1 MDETPPVG
9 EIPPE
14 LRLDRPLRLPEPLAE
29 APLGAHVLE
38 LAAPNSHCD
47 EAVCFLGAGTY
58 DHHVPAIVEAIA
70 GRLPHLRI
78 GPGAPLP
85 VRHTQ
90 TGEAF
95 LRLVFD
101 LEVYWQE
108 LSALEVA
115 FAPLA
120 DGPHALVEAL
130 KAAARVTGRREA
142 VVARSVNP
150 TWRQIANTLT
160 SGSLTLREV
169 GYHGGITR
177 PGDLARLLSSD
188 VACVVVEHP
197 NYFGCLEDVASLGA
211 VAHEAGALLVVK
223 ADPISL
229 GVLRPPGELGADIA
243 VADAQALGSRP
254 AWGGNSIG
262 LLACSQTI
270 AQAVGSWRVLDR
282 EGRSRHEGKA
292 EAAILAERVARPVL
306 YLAAVGG
313 EGLRRA
319 ATLSTAMA
327 HKALEAITRL
337 EGFEPRF
344 RAPFFKDFVVES
356 LLDPREVAE
365 ALLESNILGGLP
377 LQDDYPEMENCLL
390 FAATERRT
398 EGDIE
403 LLRHTLELI
412 AETDF
417 GELETDADYG

>member
-9 EIPPE
+9 GIPPE
-14 LRLDRPLRLPEPLAE
+14 LRLDRLLRLPEPMAE
-29 APLGAHVLE
+29 AALSTHILE
-38 LAAPNSHCD
+38 LAAPNTHCD

-58 DHHVPAIVEAIA
+58 DHYVPAVVEAIA
-70 GRLPHLRI
+70 ERLPHI
-78 GPGAPLP
+78 HVGPEA
-85 VRHTQ
+85 T
-90 TGEAF
+90 EAF

-101 LEVYWQE
+101 LQVYWQE
-108 LSALEVA
+108 LSALEVG

-130 KAAARVTGRREA
+130 KAAARATGRRGA
-142 VVARSVNP
+142 IVARSMNP
-150 TWRQIANTLT
+150 TWRQTAQTLT
-160 SGSLTLREV
+160 RGSLTLGEV

-177 PGDLARLLSSD
+177 PSDLARLLSAD

-197 NYFGCLEDVASLGA
+197 NYFGCLEDVASLGSA
-211 VAHEAGALLVVK
+211 AHEAGALLVVK
-223 ADPISL
+223 TDPISL
-229 GVLRPPGELGADIA
+229 GVLRPPGDLGADIA

-262 LLACSQTI
+262 LLASSEAI
-270 AQAVGSWRVLDR
+270 AQAVRSWRVVAN
-282 EGRSRHEGKA
+282 EGRCRPEG
-292 EAAILAERVARPVL
+292 EAQVAILAERLARPVL

-319 ATLSTAMA
+319 AALSTAMA
-327 HKALEAITRL
+327 HRALEAITGL

-344 RAPFFKDFVVES
+344 RAPFFKEFVVES

-365 ALLESNILGGLP
+365 ALLESNILGALP
-377 LQDDYPEMENCLL
+377 LQDDYPAMENCLL
-390 FAATERRT
+390 FAATERRS

-403 LLRHTLELI
+403 LLRHTLELL
-412 AETDF
+412 AETDL

>member
-9 EIPPE
+9 GIPPE

-29 APLGAHVLE
+29 ATLSTHILE
-38 LAAPNSHCD
+38 LAAPNTHCD

-58 DHHVPAIVEAIA
+58 DHYVPAIVEAIA
-70 GRLPHLRI
+70 GQLPHI
-78 GPGAPLP
+78 HVGPGATEP
-85 VRHTQ
+85 
-90 TGEAF
+90 F

-101 LEVYWQE
+101 LQVYWQE
-108 LSALEVA
+108 LSALGVG

-130 KAAARVTGRREA
+130 KAAARTTGRRR
-142 VVARSVNP
+142 VLVARSMNP
-150 TWRQIANTLT
+150 LWRQI
-160 SGSLTLREV
+160 
-169 GYHGGITR
+169 
-177 PGDLARLLSSD
+177 
-188 VACVVVEHP
+188 VEHP

-229 GVLRPPGELGADIA
+229 GVLRSPGDLGADIA

-254 AWGGNSIG
+254 GWGGNSIG
-262 LLACSQTI
+262 LLASSEAI
-270 AQAVGSWRVLDR
+270 AQAVRSWRVVPY
-282 EGRSRHEGKA
+282 EGRCRPEG
-292 EAAILAERVARPVL
+292 EAQVAILAERLARPVL

-319 ATLSTAMA
+319 AALSTAMA
-327 HKALEAITRL
+327 HRALEAITGL
-337 EGFEPRF
+337 EPFEPRF
-344 RAPFFKDFVVES
+344 RAPFFKEFVVES
-356 LLDPREVAE
+356 LLDPLEVAE

-377 LQDDYPEMENCLL
+377 LRDDYPEMENCLL
-390 FAATERRT
+390 FAATERRS

-403 LLRHTLELI
+403 LLRHTLELL
-412 AETDF
+412 AETDL